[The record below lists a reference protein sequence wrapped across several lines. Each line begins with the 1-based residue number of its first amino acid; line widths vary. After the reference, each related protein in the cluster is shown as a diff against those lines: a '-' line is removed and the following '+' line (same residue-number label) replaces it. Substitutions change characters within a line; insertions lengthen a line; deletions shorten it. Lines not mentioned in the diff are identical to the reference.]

1 MRLAELRRQ
10 AGISQRTLA
19 NALNC
24 SQNMISHWENGSRDP
39 NTDTLKA
46 IADYFN
52 VSIDYLLERE
62 ATAVTVEEQNIVLS
76 PDFIDLYGIY
86 EKLPRQ
92 KRMLVFEMARAMS
105 GEEL

>member
-10 AGISQRTLA
+10 AGVSQKALA
-19 NALNC
+19 TALNC
-24 SQNMISHWENGSRDP
+24 SQNIISQWETGARDP
-39 NTDTLKA
+39 STDTIKA

-52 VSIDYLLERE
+52 VSTDYLLERE
-62 ATAVTVEEQNIVLS
+62 TVVTGTEEQNIVLS
-76 PDFIDLYGIY
+76 PEFIDLYGIY